1 MSISL
6 SALNN
11 PEIRAEVTRLF
22 TSPPYPTMVQ
32 VGALTK
38 QTHATVG
45 RIVRET
51 VPPETLKI
59 LKVAN
64 YSKSKM
70 GEKNP
75 RFGVRTQV
83 EIILHNGYHYLWQGE
98 DKQYVQQHR
107 LILMDALKLKEWPEN
122 WEVHHI
128 DGIKTNNSLDN
139 LAIVTKIG
147 HQLLH
152 SQKLKKLFA
161 WEKREFGTS
170 QLKEMVAMLPK
181 V

>member
-1 MSISL
+1 M
-6 SALNN
+6 
-11 PEIRAEVTRLF
+11 
-22 TSPPYPTMVQ
+22 
-32 VGALTK
+32 
-38 QTHATVG
+38 
-45 RIVRET
+45 
-51 VPPETLKI
+51 
-59 LKVAN
+59 
-64 YSKSKM
+64 
-70 GEKNP
+70 
-75 RFGVRTQV
+75 FGVRTQV
-83 EIILHNGYHYLWQGE
+83 EVILRNGYHYLWQGE